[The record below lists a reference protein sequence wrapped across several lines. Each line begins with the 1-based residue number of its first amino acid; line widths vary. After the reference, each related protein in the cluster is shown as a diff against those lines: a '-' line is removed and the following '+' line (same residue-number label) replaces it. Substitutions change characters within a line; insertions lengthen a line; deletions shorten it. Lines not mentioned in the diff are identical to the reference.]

1 MMSKIIV
8 VAVIWVITTHFIV
21 QQSVETIRTELKS
34 IEHKNKRL
42 ASNNN
47 QLEIE
52 NLKLSEQY
60 HEVDKLYKSLIKR
73 YRLTD
78 VQVIRKTK
86 GSLFHEV
93 FKN

>member
-47 QLEIE
+47 QLSISIKYFSALLTKST
-52 NLKLSEQY
+52 NFVPSCLTSNAVSSHLS
-60 HEVDKLYKSLIKR
+60 
-73 YRLTD
+73 
-78 VQVIRKTK
+78 
-86 GSLFHEV
+86 
-93 FKN
+93 